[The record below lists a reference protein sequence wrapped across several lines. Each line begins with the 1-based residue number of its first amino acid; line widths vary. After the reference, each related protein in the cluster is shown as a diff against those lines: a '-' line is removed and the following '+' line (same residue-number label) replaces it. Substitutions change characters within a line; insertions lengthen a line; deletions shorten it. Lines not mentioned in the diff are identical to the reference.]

1 MATKAKTRSV
11 SKDSDKD
18 KTYVLL
24 TKNPPMQLFLRNRH
38 KKGSP
43 LQYYDEGEKI
53 LRSLCYSSNQL
64 SIFEDEQTGDVILGS
79 IIFKNGKLTVSR
91 TNPQLQKFLE
101 LTPDNGIVFEEFKP
115 DEIAEKEVSKI
126 EVEMEALNVAMNL
139 SVSELESIS
148 LAVYGGKS
156 LSKNTA
162 EIKRDIFLYAKS
174 NPQSFLSL
182 ASDDLTKIKGLAIRA
197 TELGLAKYK
206 GNAFFNGETLLCKVP
221 FDESDRFN
229 TLARWMNDTEEGS
242 AFIKYVQSKLK

>member
-1 MATKAKTRSV
+1 MATKAKTKV
-11 SKDSDKD
+11 AQDADKD

-24 TKNPPMQLFLRNRH
+24 AKNPPMQLFLRNRH

-43 LQYYDEGEKI
+43 LQYYDEGEKM
-53 LRSLCYSSNQL
+53 LRSLCYGSNQL

-79 IIFKNGKLTVSR
+79 IIFKNGKLTVPR

-115 DEIAEKEVSKI
+115 DEIAEKQLSSI
-126 EVEMEALNVAMNL
+126 ELEMEALNVAMNL
-139 SVSELESIS
+139 STSELESIA
-148 LAVYGGKS
+148 LAIYGSKALDKKS
-156 LSKNTA
+156 T
-162 EIKRDIFLYAKS
+162 EVKRDIFLYAKS
-174 NPQSFLSL
+174 NPTSFLKL

-197 TELGLAKYK
+197 TELNLAQYK
-206 GNAFFNGETLLCKVP
+206 GNAFFNGEALLCKVP
-221 FDESDRFN
+221 FDESDKFN